1 MSLPDSYFDAAG
13 ASTGDGYRVLY
24 LRPERTT
31 RMAIFACAAD
41 VASAAYLCVVPIL
54 TRDPDIRDAAQKRGV
69 RVISTEERL

>member
-1 MSLPDSYFDAAG
+1 VTLPDAYFDVAVAAHD
-13 ASTGDGYRVLY
+13 AGYRVLY